1 MSAAIATM
9 SGSSLLDVHAQF
21 VAALPAIESVLR
33 FQLRRVPKHA
43 RADAFAD
50 ARAATWAAWRSLVLR
65 GKDPLQVGPTGIA
78 ARCCLS
84 TKAGRKVGNRNSGR
98 GCLDVHDLRA
108 QRRLGLTVHRP
119 DEYDEFETGASSET
133 WRECVAE
140 DNRVNPA
147 DVAAFHVDFEVWLA
161 SLPRRKR
168 QMAELLA
175 EGHGTSEVARLLEV
189 SLPAVSITRAW
200 LEASWREFQGESV
213 ASTTPE
219 VRRPVGRPRKAAG
232 RVQEPRGR
240 QMALVA
246 GGAF

>member
-21 VAALPAIESVLR
+21 VAALPAIENMLR

-50 ARAATWAAWRSLVLR
+50 ALAATWAAWRSLVQR

-78 ARCCLS
+78 ARCCLG
-84 TKAGRKVGNRNSGR
+84 TRAGRKVGNQNSGR

-119 DEYDEFETGASSET
+119 DERDEVEPGAYSGA
-133 WRECVAE
+133 WRECAAE
-140 DNRVNPA
+140 DNRVSPA
-147 DVAAFHVDFEVWLA
+147 DEAAFRVDFEVWLA

-175 EGHGTSEVARLLEV
+175 AGHGTSEVARLLDV
-189 SLPAVSITRAW
+189 SLPAVSITRTW
-200 LEASWREFQGESV
+200 LETNWRAFQGESV
-213 ASTTPE
+213 ATAAPG

-232 RVQEPRGR
+232 RVQEARGGK
-240 QMALVA
+240 MALA
-246 GGAF
+246 AAGAF